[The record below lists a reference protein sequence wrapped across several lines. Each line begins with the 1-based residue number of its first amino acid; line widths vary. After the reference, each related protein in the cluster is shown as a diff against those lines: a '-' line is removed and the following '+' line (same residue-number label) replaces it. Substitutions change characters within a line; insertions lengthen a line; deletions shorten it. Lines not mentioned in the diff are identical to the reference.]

1 MRIHTGSNF
10 ITHIFSQFYVH
21 VALLYKNE
29 ILTEGSLPQ
38 EELDNILKNLMII

>member
-10 ITHIFSQFYVH
+10 ITHIFSQFYV
-21 VALLYKNE
+21 ALVYKNE